1 MLLDG
6 DPELVP
12 EEVLRRFAIHPS
24 SCFDENEYQAAWR
37 RLAHRMIRLQEE
49 APDAGLTFGM
59 TRAKS
64 LSWPEDERTAL
75 REQFTG
81 AIMRAVADEERWPN
95 LDGLIQSAAHLD
107 EDLTPWL
114 RLVDSLPDEVV
125 VHLAKG
131 WSFDVYYDNG
141 RFGNW
146 LYWEDPTSG
155 EQMQEWLLRPAL
167 RDRLSE
173 VNSEVAQSALE
184 HLRWL
189 VGDFST
195 R

>member
-12 EEVLRRFAIHPS
+12 DDLLRSFAWHSS
-24 SCFDENEYQAAWR
+24 SCFDKDEYEAAWR
-37 RLAHRMIRLQEE
+37 RLAYRVIQVLEDT
-49 APDAGLTFGM
+49 PDTSLTFGM

-64 LSWPEDERTAL
+64 LSWPEDERAVL

-81 AIMRAVADEERWPN
+81 AIMRAVADEERRPN
-95 LDGLIQSAAHLD
+95 LNGLIQSAAHLD

-114 RLVDSLPDEVV
+114 RLVDSLPDEVI

-131 WSFDVYYDNG
+131 WSYDVYFDNG
-141 RFGNW
+141 RFGSW
-146 LYWEDPTSG
+146 LHWEDPTSG

-167 RDRLSE
+167 RDRLSGMD
-173 VNSEVAQSALE
+173 SEAAQDALK

-189 VGDFST
+189 AGDFST